1 MDAMKIR
8 EFVAEASMMRALA
21 TLVVVNSLLLAPLW
35 AADAGLGPPLVA
47 IEAIF
52 VVGLFLIL

>member
-1 MDAMKIR
+1 MKIR